1 MSWRC
6 SVVLALAACT
16 VQRREPTA
24 SPTAEIRVGPGTYE
38 VGHTMVLEQRET
50 FEMATT
56 SMGAQRGGPK
66 LASASVRR
74 WREEVLAVSD
84 GRPSRL
90 RMSWEQDDRLI
101 DRDGVQE
108 RELGP
113 AHGVYIVERA
123 AGTTSV
129 RREDEA
135 TITTEEHDAIAGVL
149 DHPGYVNQLE
159 RRLANQRLSPGWAMD
174 VDTSEHDDRNPPD
187 ALTRLVVHLVFG
199 GTRVASGH
207 TQALFV
213 ASSQQAGP
221 YGLGEIAATST
232 GTAVIDVEHGWLSS
246 IEYGGPMHME
256 GTAGERGVTQ
266 SYAADGR
273 WSFALTIDHG

>member
-1 MSWRC
+1 
-6 SVVLALAACT
+6 
-16 VQRREPTA
+16 
-24 SPTAEIRVGPGTYE
+24 
-38 VGHTMVLEQRET
+38 
-50 FEMATT
+50 
-56 SMGAQRGGPK
+56 
-66 LASASVRR
+66 VRR

-90 RMSWEQDDRLI
+90 RMIWEQDERII
-101 DRDGVQE
+101 DRGGVQE
-108 RELGP
+108 RELGA

-123 AGTTSV
+123 ARTTSV
-129 RREDEA
+129 RREDEVA
-135 TITTEEHDAIAGVL
+135 ITTEEQEEVAGVL
-149 DHPGYVNQLE
+149 DDPGYVNQLE
-159 RRLANQRLSPGWAMD
+159 RRLANQRLSPGWSMD
-174 VDTSEHDDRNPPD
+174 VDTKEHDDANPPD

-221 YGLGEIAATST
+221 YGLGEIETTST

-246 IEYGGPMHME
+246 IEYGGPMHMH
-256 GTAGERGVTQ
+256 GTAGELGVTE
-266 SYAADGR
+266 SYRAEGR